1 MVDSSDKW
9 DWGELI
15 EDVRTAYITR
25 NIEDNSPEPI
35 LEDLAAE
42 YEVPIAAVRAAFVR
56 GDWDI
61 LRTENIQMFDKAFLT
76 ARERE
81 IDDRALDL
89 AKEMTTLMTRRLDF
103 VKAQGLIIDTKIA
116 AILSDP
122 ERDIKLQ
129 DLLKLKELTI
139 KESMAITD
147 TFIKIQDK
155 LNKKS
160 AEDEKKQLIG
170 ADYVDIIRTAA
181 EITRVLGGRDTDDF
195 PEAADVFKRL
205 DDGLDN

>member
-1 MVDSSDKW
+1 MVDSSEKW

-15 EDVRTAYITR
+15 ENVRTAYITR
-25 NIEDNSPEPI
+25 NIENNGPEPI

-61 LRTENIQMFDKAFLT
+61 LRNENIQMFDKAYLA

-122 ERDIKLQ
+122 EREIKLQ

-160 AEDEKKQLIG
+160 AEDEKKQVVSGESYL
-170 ADYVDIIRTAA
+170 DMLRTAV
-181 EITRVLGGRDTDDF
+181 ELTRGLNDQPIEDH
-195 PEAADVFKRL
+195 PEAKALFERL
-205 DDGLDN
+205 DAS